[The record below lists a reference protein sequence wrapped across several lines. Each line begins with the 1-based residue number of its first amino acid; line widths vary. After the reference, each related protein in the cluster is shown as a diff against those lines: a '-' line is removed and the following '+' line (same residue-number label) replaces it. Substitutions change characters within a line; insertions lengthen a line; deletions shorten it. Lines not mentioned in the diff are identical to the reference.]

1 MKKQKITY
9 KTEEQNEM
17 VKFFIVLGIVIVLI
31 IGVFFLSK
39 FLLKEEAKDLT
50 YQSGSVSTDIA
61 IVGTLLN
68 QPENEYYV
76 LAYDTNSTYAS
87 AYVTYGEYY
96 TTKLSDKAIKIY
108 YLDLS
113 SAFNKDYYV
122 TENSNPKATKVN
134 DLKIIDGTLIKI
146 KNGKIT
152 EYIEGI
158 DKIAQ
163 KLKVD

>member
-39 FLLKEEAKDLT
+39 LLLKAEAKDLT
-50 YQSGSVSTDIA
+50 YQTGSVSTDIA
-61 IVGTLLN
+61 IVGTLFN
-68 QPENEYYV
+68 QPEKEYYV
-76 LAYDTNSTYAS
+76 LAYDTNSNYAS

-96 TTKLSDKAIKIY
+96 TQKLKDKAIKIY

-113 SAFNKDYYV
+113 SAFNKDYFV
-122 TENSNPKATKVN
+122 TENSNPKATKIS
-134 DLKIIDGTLIKI
+134 DLKIADGTLIKI

-152 EYIEGI
+152 EYTEGI

-163 KLKVD
+163 KLKAD